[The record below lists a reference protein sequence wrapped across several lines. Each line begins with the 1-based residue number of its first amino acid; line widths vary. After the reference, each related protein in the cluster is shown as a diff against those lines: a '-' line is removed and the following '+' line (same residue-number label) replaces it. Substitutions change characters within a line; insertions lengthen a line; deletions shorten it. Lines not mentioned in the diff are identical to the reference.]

1 VTEYTRDE
9 VTIPRHEAYLP
20 AVHVHHLAEVT
31 TRYGVSLAELIE
43 GLGLEGRD
51 LNHPDERISI
61 AMAEQVAVRAVTLT
75 GEPALGWL
83 VGLQMRISAYGYLGF
98 AAMVAS
104 TAGDAIELV
113 TRFTPTRTNA
123 ISVRLDRDG
132 DRAAIYIE
140 EMAALGEAREM
151 IVIALMESTRQIG
164 GALVGQKIHGR
175 FELAMPEPPYFA
187 RLNRNGEFPDVY
199 FGCVA
204 NRLVFDAS
212 VLDLK
217 PVLADPA
224 ALRLAIENCERELTL
239 VREARHVSA
248 RVRAVL
254 GRQDGLHCNLERVAE
269 VLGSTARTVRRRLVE
284 EGTTFSELLDDARRA
299 EGLRLVASS
308 PMSLEA
314 IATRLGYASLTSFH
328 RAYKRWTG
336 HAPSASRHAK

>member
-1 VTEYTRDE
+1 VKKTETR
-9 VTIPRHEAYLP
+9 VTIARQDAHLP

-31 TRYGVSLAELIE
+31 TRYGVSIAELIE

-61 AMAEQVAVRAVTLT
+61 ALAEQIAVRAIALT

-123 ISVRLDRDG
+123 VSVRLDRDG
-132 DRAAIYIE
+132 ERAAIYIE
-140 EMAALGEAREM
+140 EMAQLGEAREL
-151 IVIALMESTRQIG
+151 IVTALMESTRQIG
-164 GALVGQKIHGR
+164 SALVGQTLRGR
-175 FELAMPEPPYFA
+175 FELAMPQPPYFA
-187 RLNRNGEFPDVY
+187 RLNRNGEFPDVH

-204 NRLVFDAS
+204 NRLVFDAR
-212 VLDLK
+212 VLEMK

-224 ALRLAIENCERELTL
+224 ALRLAIDNCERELTL
-239 VREARHVSA
+239 VRDGRHVSA

-254 GRQDGLHCNLERVAE
+254 GREDGLNRNLESVAE

-284 EGTTFSELLDDARRA
+284 EGTTFSDLLDDARRA

-314 IATRLGYASLTSFH
+314 IANRLGYASLTSFH

-336 HAPSASRHAK
+336 HAPSANRHAK